1 MIYKYCNSEKDVAI
15 FRVEDVLEHGPSP
28 ISKLTFDTLLSAWG
42 AETHDYKMCGGG
54 GLFKYSMENSRRQSS

>member
-54 GLFKYSMENSRRQSS
+54 GAL